1 MFQRYL
7 QNRAVARLTGRHGQ
21 LTKGGSVKRFA
32 LILAATGVMGA
43 ALATSASA
51 NPPDAARWLRGSRD
65 DPSRDDRV
73 GSGSHQ
79 QGGDLRP
86 SLQSRRLTNQGG

>member
-1 MFQRYL
+1 MFQGYL
-7 QNRAVARLTGRHGQ
+7 QNRAVAHFTGRHGQ

-51 NPPDAARWLRGSRD
+51 NPPTPPAGCAVVVTTPAATTGSA
-65 DPSRDDRV
+65 
-73 GSGSHQ
+73 
-79 QGGDLRP
+79 QG
-86 SLQSRRLTNQGG
+86 LTNKVATFDRLCNPVG